1 MHVLTIGG
9 VPISVESSDAISQS
23 YESIGGVTTLR
34 TMRGAGIRQ
43 RNWRRLS
50 TTISVSDAR
59 FLPAL
64 QSLDLDAPQVI
75 QCLAPRQ
82 IAGTTRAV
90 VLPAARRAD
99 IEPYGFAVLPSGFVV
114 PVAGTL
120 NAHTLTLDAVPG
132 AVRYTACYVPE
143 FTGLITEFT
152 EQFDVR
158 GAVAG
163 WQIKLEEI

>member
-9 VPISVESSDAISQS
+9 IPLSVESTDAISQS
-23 YESIGGVTTLR
+23 YQAIGGFTTLR
-34 TMRGAGIRQ
+34 TMRGGAIPQ
-43 RNWRRLS
+43 RTWRRLS

-59 FLPAL
+59 LLPAL
-64 QSLDLDAPQVI
+64 HSLDLDAPQLI

-99 IEPYGFAVLPSGFVV
+99 IAPYGFAVLPTGFVV
-114 PVAGTL
+114 PVEGVLAQ
-120 NAHTLTLDAVPG
+120 HTLTLDAVPG

-143 FTGLITEFT
+143 FTAVITEFS

-163 WQIKLEEI
+163 WQLTAEEV